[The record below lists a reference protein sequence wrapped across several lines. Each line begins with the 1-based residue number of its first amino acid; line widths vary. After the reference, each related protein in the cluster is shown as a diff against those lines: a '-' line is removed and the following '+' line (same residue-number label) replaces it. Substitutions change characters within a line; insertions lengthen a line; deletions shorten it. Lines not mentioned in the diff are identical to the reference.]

1 MAMHCMKLFE
11 MSGLSKLNPQPLP
24 LSIVL
29 CLLCVPLT
37 LSILSFMLYFL
48 PIPCLHNVVLCLL
61 CVPLATSVYSILS
74 FMLYFCHSF
83 AHIVYIA
90 LLCFTL
96 CTHSCITRAYQY
108 QSINQSIS
116 TVCGAAW
123 WNERTGQLLFFI
135 QQSRSPRCLV
145 SVAFASLRSPADLRG
160 ALDRG

>member
-29 CLLCVPLT
+29 CLLCVALT

-48 PIPCLHNVVLCLL
+48 PIPCLNNVVLCLL

-90 LLCFTL
+90 LLCLL
-96 CTHSCITRAYQY
+96 CVLTPVLPGHIN
-108 QSINQSIS
+108 INQSFRFLIRKTEKTLKNEQRS
-116 TVCGAAW
+116 KDAAAKKRL
-123 WNERTGQLLFFI
+123 NTSGVGKINNYYEDIYIPPYINNT
-135 QQSRSPRCLV
+135 
-145 SVAFASLRSPADLRG
+145 D
-160 ALDRG
+160 